1 MNKKEKTTTCCLC
14 KKREFNSRHGNNA
27 QPIEDGL
34 CCNEC
39 NKNIVVPVRMLQLFG
54 EKIDNIDA
62 FANQQVSIMQDMDKA
77 LTTKDYKQLVQ
88 LSADALQMAKEAE
101 VVLNQLLKKKGD

>member
-14 KKREFNSRHGNNA
+14 KKREFDSRHGNIA

-39 NKNIVVPVRMLQLFG
+39 NKTIVVPVRMLQLFG
-54 EKIDNIDA
+54 EKVDKIDA
-62 FANQQVSIMQDMDKA
+62 FAKQQVSIMQDMDKA
-77 LTTKDYKQLVQ
+77 LTTKDYKHLVQ